1 MKRSNFMHVCT
12 SSLKNVLPK
21 LFMLKTIRHFT
32 SAILLLTVPTWS
44 CAAPDAGSI
53 LQQLEARPGGTL
65 FAPQLKTPKEPTPPA
80 ASSTGPVVRVNSFR
94 FEGQTLLSAQTLAD
108 ALTGFTQRDLSFTQL
123 QEAAWVIVQ
132 TYQSAGWLV
141 NALVP
146 QQEIEAGVVTLRVV
160 EARLG
165 QVRIDFPQTTLPQ
178 QLIRDMVDSQL
189 SVGQALNLKQVDRLL
204 LLLDDMP
211 GVVATASFVEGALAG
226 HTDVHIVLGTDKLV
240 DSNLIL
246 DNFGAV
252 STGRQRI
259 SANLSLSNPFGWGD
273 ALQLQAVTTDGSR
286 YGRAA
291 YSLPVGLQ
299 GMRVGF
305 HATDMHYH
313 LVESFVALQASGAAL
328 SWGLDFSAPLIR
340 QAERNLSAQLTTD
353 RKRFNNLALA
363 NSQAS
368 EATTVSLYA
377 LDVLRAG
384 LTGNWLDT
392 VATAAQ
398 NTANL
403 QTSWGKVNLSNS
415 PNAVADANASKT
427 DGNFS
432 KLNVSFNREQSLT
445 SRISAYL
452 QTSAQWANRNLD
464 SSEKIYLG
472 GASGIRAYPSNE
484 AGGTS
489 GATATVGVR
498 HRMDD
503 GISIN
508 AFADWGNIHVYKN
521 NINATGTE
529 LTALNSQTLK
539 GVGLN
544 ITWRSLQG
552 PELSATWSR
561 RQGINPAANA
571 STGADSDGTRSLNRF
586 WLSTVL
592 NF

>member
-1 MKRSNFMHVCT
+1 MHVCT

-132 TYQSAGWLV
+132 TYRSAGWLA

-146 QQEIEAGVVTLRVV
+146 QQEIEGGIVKLRVV

-165 QVRIDFPQTTLPQ
+165 QVRIDFPQAQLPQ
-178 QLIRDMVDSQL
+178 QLVKDMVDSEMPL
-189 SVGQALNLKQVDRLL
+189 GQALNLKQVDRLL
-204 LLLDDMP
+204 LLLDDIP
-211 GVVATASFVEGALAG
+211 GVVAIASFVEGAEAG
-226 HTDVHIVLGTDKLV
+226 HTDVQIVLGTDKPILT
-240 DSNLIL
+240 NLYL
-246 DNFGAV
+246 DNFGAI
-252 STGRQRI
+252 STGRERI
-259 SANLSLSNPFGWGD
+259 SAIVSLNNPLGWGD
-273 ALQLQAVTTDGSR
+273 ALQLQAVSTDGSR

-291 YSLPVGLQ
+291 YTWPVGLQ
-299 GMRVGF
+299 GMRSGF
-305 HATDMHYH
+305 HTTGMQYH
-313 LVESFVALQASGAAL
+313 LVGSFAALQASGSAL
-328 SWGLDFSAPLIR
+328 SWGLDFSAPLVR
-340 QAERNLSAQLTTD
+340 QPERNLSAQLSTD

-363 NSQAS
+363 NTQAS
-368 EATTVSLYA
+368 EPTTVSLYT

-392 VATAAQ
+392 VVTPAQ

-403 QTSWGKVNLSNS
+403 QMSWGKVNLNNS

-445 SRISAYL
+445 GRTSAYL

-503 GISIN
+503 DISIN
-508 AFADWGNIHVYKN
+508 AFADWGNIHVHKN

>member
-1 MKRSNFMHVCT
+1 MHLFA
-12 SSLKNVLPK
+12 SSFKNVLAK
-21 LFMLKTIRHFT
+21 LLMLKTIRHFT
-32 SAILLLTVPTWS
+32 SAILLLTMSTWS
-44 CAAPDAGSI
+44 FAAPDAGSI
-53 LQQLEARPGGTL
+53 LQQLEARPGGAL
-65 FAPQLKTPKEPTPPA
+65 FAPQLKTPKEPTSPA

-94 FEGQTLLSAQTLAD
+94 FEGQTLLNAQTLAD

-123 QEAAWVIVQ
+123 QEAAWVVVR

-141 NALVP
+141 NASVP

-165 QVRIDFPQTTLPQ
+165 HVRIDFPPTTLPQ

-189 SVGQALNLKQVDRLL
+189 LVGQALNLKQVDRLL

-211 GVVATASFVEGALAG
+211 GVVATASFVEGALEG
-226 HTDVHIVLGTDKLV
+226 HTDVHIVLGTDKPI
-240 DSNLIL
+240 DTNLIV

-259 SANLSLSNPFGWGD
+259 SANLYLNNPFGWGD

-286 YGRAA
+286 YGRIA
-291 YSLPVGLQ
+291 YTLPVGMQ
-299 GMRVGF
+299 AMRAGF
-305 HATDMHYH
+305 HATYMHYH
-313 LVESFVALQASGAAL
+313 LVESFAALQASGAAL

-340 QAERNLSAQLTTD
+340 QPERNLSAQLSTD

-368 EATTVSLYA
+368 EAATVSLYT

-403 QTSWGKVNLSNS
+403 QTSWGKVNLNDS
-415 PNAVADANASKT
+415 PNAVADANAAKT
-427 DGNFS
+427 DGTFS

-445 SRISAYL
+445 GRTSAYL
-452 QTSAQWANRNLD
+452 QTNAQWANRNLD

-489 GATATVGVR
+489 GATATFGVR

-503 GISIN
+503 GFSIN
-508 AFADWGNIHVYKN
+508 AFADWGNILVYKN
-521 NINATGTE
+521 NLNAMGTE
-529 LTALNSQTLK
+529 LTEINSQTLK

-544 ITWRSLQG
+544 ITWRSPQG

-571 STGADSDGTRSLNRF
+571 STGADSDGTSTLNRF